1 MFSGESDRHHA
12 LFADARRIFQPEGLD
27 PDGQY
32 EISEVFPEKVP
43 REGMIRGGELTR
55 SGLQVEFK
63 LSLFDSWRGKLVMIR
78 RKQS

>member
-1 MFSGESDRHHA
+1 M
-12 LFADARRIFQPEGLD
+12 
-27 PDGQY
+27 
-32 EISEVFPEKVP
+32 IS
-43 REGMIRGGELTR
+43 GGELTR